1 MRLRAYFTT
10 ILRKH
15 HKMSTG
21 VSVPTTKVMYSLI
34 SQEEMICPE
43 DVLAITL
50 SLRVQ
55 ISRAHDS
62 KLAFIGS
69 YSTITILYLLNI
81 PPMHDKNTNACC
93 VDIKVFSKSVESVV
107 IS

>member
-1 MRLRAYFTT
+1 
-10 ILRKH
+10 
-15 HKMSTG
+15 
-21 VSVPTTKVMYSLI
+21 
-34 SQEEMICPE
+34 MICPE

-55 ISRAHDS
+55 ISHTHDS

-93 VDIKVFSKSVESVV
+93 ADIKSILEVRRVRGNKLKVQMWF
-107 IS
+107 

>member
-1 MRLRAYFTT
+1 M
-10 ILRKH
+10 
-15 HKMSTG
+15 
-21 VSVPTTKVMYSLI
+21 V
-34 SQEEMICPE
+34 CP
-43 DVLAITL
+43 DDMPAIAL

-55 ISRAHDS
+55 ISRVHDS

-93 VDIKVFSKSVESVV
+93 VDIKVLSKSVESVV